1 MRYRRTPIEVESPEE
16 LGYDAI
22 ANNLAESSFRDRT
35 LADYGIDTDVGD
47 LLLQYGD
54 HRGVPRL
61 REQLAGDAPG
71 AVSVDDVIVTA
82 GAASALF
89 IVASAL
95 LEAGDH
101 VLIAEPNY
109 ATNLETPRTL
119 GAEVEAIPLRFEDGW
134 GLDLDLVESR
144 LRPETK
150 LISITYPHNPTGAMI
165 ELATLERLIAIV
177 EAHPSARLLVDET
190 YRELAF
196 DDPLP
201 VAAGL
206 SERAIS
212 VSSMSKTYGLPGLR
226 IGWLISRDAGLAE
239 SLLAAKEQILICGSP
254 INEEMAARVLAA
266 RDRVLPPIK
275 ATIATHLGIVA
286 EWMASQS
293 TFEWVEPRAGV
304 VGMPRFR
311 DPGSVD
317 IDRFYADLLTEH
329 GTYVGPGHWFDQE
342 RSCFRLGFG
351 WPETG
356 ELRRGLDGLLAA
368 AAGAAVEQ
376 AP

>member
-1 MRYRRTPIEVESPEE
+1 VRYRRTPIEVESPEE

-22 ANNLAESSFRDRT
+22 TYNLAESSFRDRR
-35 LADYGIDTDVGD
+35 LSDYGVDTDVGG

-61 REQLAGDAPG
+61 REQIAGDSPG
-71 AVSVDDVIVTA
+71 SVGVDDVLVTA
-82 GAASALF
+82 GAAPALF
-89 IVASAL
+89 IVATAL

-101 VLIAEPNY
+101 ILIAEPNY

-119 GAEVEAIPLRFEDGW
+119 GAEVDTVPMRFEDGW
-134 GLDLDLVESR
+134 ELDLDLVESK

-150 LISITYPHNPTGAMI
+150 LISVTYPHNPTGAMI
-165 ELATLERLIAIV
+165 DAATLGRLVEMV
-177 EAHPSARLLVDET
+177 EAHPSAHLLVDET

-196 DDPLP
+196 GDPLP

-206 SERAIS
+206 SRRAIS
-212 VSSMSKTYGLPGLR
+212 ISSMSKTYGLPGLR
-226 IGWLISRDAGLAE
+226 MGWLICRDPELEE

-254 INEEMAARVLAA
+254 INEELAARVLEA

-275 ATIATHLGIVA
+275 ATIASHLAIVG
-286 EWMASQS
+286 EWMDAQEV
-293 TFEWVEPRAGV
+293 FEWVVPQAGV

-311 DPGSVD
+311 DPAAVD
-317 IDRFYADLLTEH
+317 IDGFYDDLLNRH

-351 WPETG
+351 WPETE
-356 ELRRGLDGLLAA
+356 ELRRGLAGLLAA
-368 AAGAAVEQ
+368 AAANATTR
-376 AP
+376 

>member
-16 LGYDAI
+16 MGYDAI
-22 ANNLAESSFRDRT
+22 TYNLAESSFRDRR
-35 LADYGIDTDVGD
+35 LSDYGIDTDVGD

-61 REQLAGDAPG
+61 REQIAGDSPG
-71 AVSVDDVIVTA
+71 TVGFDDVLVTA
-82 GAASALF
+82 GAAPALF
-89 IVASAL
+89 IVATAL

-101 VLIAEPNY
+101 ILIAEPNY

-119 GAEVEAIPLRFEDGW
+119 GVEVEALPMRFEDGW
-134 GLDLDLVESR
+134 ELDLDLVRSG

-165 ELATLERLIAIV
+165 DATTLSRLVEIV
-177 EAHPSARLLVDET
+177 EAHPQAHLLVDET

-196 DDPLP
+196 GDPLP

-206 SERAIS
+206 SPRAIS

-226 IGWLISRDAGLAE
+226 MGWLISRDPELEEA
-239 SLLAAKEQILICGSP
+239 LLAAKEQILICGSP
-254 INEEMAARVLAA
+254 INEEMAARVLEA

-275 ATIATHLGIVA
+275 ATIAGHLGIVSD
-286 EWMASQS
+286 WMEAQS
-293 TFEWVEPRAGV
+293 VFDWVEPQAGV

-311 DPGSVD
+311 DPESFD
-317 IDRFYADLLTEH
+317 IDGFYDDLLNRY

-351 WPETG
+351 WPETE
-356 ELRRGLDGLLAA
+356 ELRRGLDGLTAA
-368 AAGAAVEQ
+368 AAANATG
-376 AP
+376 